1 VNAPL
6 RGFLSRRCLL
16 GLAGGAGMATAVGF
30 AVPILSRQD
39 QTGKLLTSQIPLPRP
54 FQIPLP
60 IPPLLAPARHPD
72 FPGADFFEITQR
84 VTRQEILPGV
94 PTEIWG
100 YNGTFPGPTLVSR
113 SGVRSVVRHHNT
125 LNVPTVV
132 HLHGGHT
139 PPGSD
144 GFPTDL
150 LYPRPRPGL
159 PMNAMP
165 GMATMGKP
173 DPLAR
178 TTTGVRD
185 YDYPMA
191 QRAATLWYHDH
202 RMDFTAQSVY
212 RGLAGFHLV
221 HDAEEAHL
229 PLPHGDR
236 DIPLMIADR
245 SFAADGSLRYPAL
258 DPTTLTTPGTTDA
271 YMGGVF
277 GDVILVNGAPWP
289 VLDVAAV
296 RYRFRLLNA
305 SNARRYQLA
314 LAPPPAHGT
323 GLVQIGSDG
332 GLLSSPVH
340 HATIDIAP
348 AERFDV
354 VIDFSQYALGQ
365 EVTLTNQLGSGTTA
379 RVMRFRV
386 TRREADG
393 SAVPDALSTM
403 EQIPAGQAQRTRTFG
418 FQNHDRRTWTI
429 NGKEFDPIRPIAT
442 PRLDATEIWR
452 FTTDF
457 HHSIHIHLVQFLVLA
472 RNGKPPGPYDAG
484 WKDTLDLKPAE
495 EAAVIA
501 RFTDYP
507 GRYVMH
513 CHNLEHED
521 MAMMATFTV
530 T

>member
-1 VNAPL
+1 MSAPPGE
-6 RGFLSRRCLL
+6 RLSRRRLL
-16 GLAGGAGMATAVGF
+16 GLAGGAGIAAAVGF
-30 AVPILSRQD
+30 TVPILSRQD
-39 QTGKLLTSQIPLPRP
+39 QTGKLLPSQIPLPRP
-54 FQIPLP
+54 FQVPLP
-60 IPPLLAPARHPD
+60 VPPMLAPGRHPD
-72 FPGADFFEITQR
+72 FPGADFFEIRQL

-100 YNGTFPGPTLVSR
+100 YNGTFPGPTLTSR
-113 SGVRSVVRHHNT
+113 SGVRTVVRHHNN
-125 LNVPTVV
+125 LNVPTVT

-150 LYPRPRPGL
+150 LYPQTHPGL

-173 DPLAR
+173 DPQAH
-178 TTTGVRD
+178 TTTGKRD
-185 YDYPMA
+185 YHYPMT

-202 RMDFTAQSVY
+202 RMNFTAQSVY

-221 HDAEEAHL
+221 HDAEEARI
-229 PLPHGDR
+229 PLPDADR

-245 SFAADGSLRYPAL
+245 SFAADGSLLYPAL
-258 DPTTLTTPGTTDA
+258 DPTTLTTPGTTDP
-271 YMGGVF
+271 YMGGVL

-305 SNARRYQLA
+305 SNARRYQLT
-314 LAPPPAHGT
+314 LSPPPADGT
-323 GLVQIGSDG
+323 AFIQIGSDG
-332 GLLSSPVH
+332 GLLANPVH
-340 HATIDIAP
+340 HTTIDIAP

-354 VIDFSQYALGQ
+354 VIDFSRYTTGQ
-365 EVTLTNQLGSGTTA
+365 EITLTNQLGSETTA

-386 TRREADG
+386 ARREADG
-393 SAVPDALSTM
+393 SNVPDQLSTM
-403 EQIPAGQAQRTRTFG
+403 EHIPVSQAQQTRSFS

-429 NGKEFDPIRPIAT
+429 NSKEFDPTHPIAT

-452 FTTDF
+452 FTTDL
-457 HHSIHIHLVQFLVLA
+457 HHSIHLHLVQFQVIA
-472 RNGKPPGPYDAG
+472 RNGKPPGAYDAG
-484 WKDTLDLKPAE
+484 WKDTIDLKPAE
-495 EAAVIA
+495 EAAIIA

-521 MAMMATFTV
+521 MAMMTTFTV